1 MSRHGSVHHSRLPFI
16 SSRLLVTFP
25 EQARVPAIVRTVCHS
40 LAAASVA
47 TVATVRRRVRQGAL
61 RVELRAIRRGSNSIC
76 SVVAVCGSC
85 RRLSKM
91 ESAARPIS

>member
-1 MSRHGSVHHSRLPFI
+1 MSRHGSVHHSRLPCI
-16 SSRLLVTFP
+16 SIRLLVTFP
-25 EQARVPAIVRTVCHS
+25 ERARVPAIVRTVCHS
-40 LAAASVA
+40 LAAAS
-47 TVATVRRRVRQGAL
+47 VATVRRRVRQGAL